1 MTHIID
7 FTERLTIV
15 QSAQTEIELKE
26 FCADARCLSLAIFRL
41 PASHLFIHP
50 NFRQMYVQA
59 LTKQVN
65 EMIDEIDFTLLTQA
79 KQKES
84 YVTIFPPPLTQEE
97 HLRVAFMLRQVTA
110 DSSHFSP
117 VFTRRHGKF
126 FTFLLWCKKK
136 IGINIA
142 GAGGKIP

>member
-1 MTHIID
+1 MAHIID
-7 FTERLTIV
+7 FTERLNAAE
-15 QSAQTEIELKE
+15 SAQTEIDLKE
-26 FCADARCLSLAIFRL
+26 FCADARCLSLAIFRF

-97 HLRVAFMLRQVTA
+97 HMRVSLMLRQVTA

-117 VFTRRHGKF
+117 VFIPTYGKF
-126 FTFLLWCKKK
+126 FTFLLWCMKKM
-136 IGINIA
+136 GINIA